1 MKTISAVSATVGAPS
16 MARLQGATP
25 PAWLGRSRWS
35 LLGDVLRGSRR
46 RWDRARQLGGLLLG
60 FLRPS
65 RVRLRLERLRALGH
79 LTSIPTTSQILI
91 AGRDQII
98 LSASTETK
106 MFYASQGIPW
116 IFHNVRRFLSGPAT
130 VLDPVGLFSPR
141 DTIIHHVLQTF
152 HRHAIYDLVLLRA
165 FPDGLEEMQRQADA
179 MASGVHPHQR
189 ALASLIEDGSYHARL
204 PGDVRAFRA
213 DPHEASRPLPAGLV
227 GDPALMLAMD
237 QFKDVRGF
245 TDYAARLPVGP
256 LDVLGAAAALVWN
269 ATLGALLPA
278 LRIGAARTR
287 RIRIDCCDPD
297 LVARYGL
304 AGTTP

>member
-1 MKTISAVSATVGAPS
+1 MKTTATAEAPS

-35 LLGDVLRGSRR
+35 LLRDVLRGSRR
-46 RWDRARQLGGLLLG
+46 RWERARQLAGLLLA
-60 FLRPS
+60 FLRPA
-65 RVRLRLERLRALGH
+65 RVRDRLERLRALGH

-91 AGRDQII
+91 AGRDQIVI
-98 LSASTETK
+98 SASAETR
-106 MFYASQGIPW
+106 MFYESQGIPW

-152 HRHAIYDLVLLRA
+152 HRHAVYDLVLLRA
-165 FPDGLEEMQRQADA
+165 FPDGLDEMERQAA
-179 MASGVHPHQR
+179 EMAAGTHPHQR

-213 DPHEASRPLPAGLV
+213 DPLAPARPVPPGLV
-227 GDPALMLAMD
+227 DDPVLMLAMD

-245 TDYAARLPVGP
+245 TDYAARLDVGP
-256 LDVLGAAAALVWN
+256 LDVLAAAAALLWN
-269 ATLGALLPA
+269 ATAGALWSR
-278 LRIGAARTR
+278 LRVVAG
-287 RIRIDCCDPD
+287 RIRIDCCDPE

-304 AGTTP
+304 PSPSTPPRR

>member
-1 MKTISAVSATVGAPS
+1 

-46 RWDRARQLGGLLLG
+46 RWERARQLAGLLLA

-65 RVRLRLERLRALGH
+65 RVRDRLERLRALGH
-79 LTSIPTTSQILI
+79 LTAIPTTSQILI
-91 AGRDQII
+91 AGRDQIVI
-98 LSASTETK
+98 SASAETK
-106 MFYASQGIPW
+106 MFYESQGIPW

-152 HRHAIYDLVLLRA
+152 HRHAVYDLVLLRA
-165 FPDGLEEMQRQADA
+165 FPDGLDEMERQAA
-179 MASGVHPHQR
+179 EMAAGTHPHQR
-189 ALASLIEDGSYHARL
+189 ALGSLIEDGSYHARL

-213 DPHEASRPLPAGLV
+213 DPLAPTRPVPPGLV
-227 GDPALMLAMD
+227 SDPVLMLAMD

-245 TDYAARLPVGP
+245 TDYAARLDVGP

-269 ATLGALLPA
+269 ATAGALWSG
-278 LRIGAARTR
+278 LRVVAG
-287 RIRIDCCDPD
+287 RIRIDCCDPE

-304 AGTTP
+304 ATPSTPPRR